1 MNDDEIIIVLKMVE
15 QGKIS
20 ALKAKEIIDTLNNTK
35 AVAHKKYE
43 DKFLKVKVLSH
54 EGDKVNVQ
62 LPVKVIKEA
71 LKVTGKLPIS
81 TYIEAIDGI
90 DIDELMNALVA
101 CLNNEVMGE
110 IVDIHSSKGDT
121 VKIVID

>member
-1 MNDDEIIIVLKMVE
+1 MNDDDIIIVLKMVE

-35 AVAHKKYE
+35 AVAPKKYE
-43 DKFLKVKVLSH
+43 DKFLKVKVLSY

-81 TYIEAIDGI
+81 TYIEGI
-90 DIDELMNALVA
+90 EGINIDELMNALVA
-101 CLNNEVMGE
+101 CLNNEVIGE
-110 IVDIHSSKGDT
+110 IVDISSSKGDT